1 MANNQMNRFRPQL
14 INQIRQETQIPR
26 NKNLFN
32 VDIRFISTFMFAGL
46 LSGLNWYYQS
56 KWA

>member
-1 MANNQMNRFRPQL
+1 MNRFRPQL
-14 INQIRQETQIPR
+14 INQFRQDKTPVPR

-32 VDIRFISTFMFAGL
+32 TDIRFISTFIFAGL

>member
-1 MANNQMNRFRPQL
+1 MNRFRPQL